1 MAKEESLSSGTQHWS
16 RVTCPIIHLDTSRA
30 AAVMGP
36 TRVQSEIRGRACVQE
51 EGGKK
56 IGALVIILGDYPWS
70 LVSVRVIF
78 WPAQ

>member
-36 TRVQSEIRGRACVQE
+36 TRVQSEFRDHAYVQD
-51 EGGKK
+51 EGGKSRSFCNN
-56 IGALVIILGDYPWS
+56 IG
-70 LVSVRVIF
+70 
-78 WPAQ
+78 